1 MTLPSILTH
10 SLLLA
15 LGGGIGTLG
24 RVGLTLLVGRLCG
37 SAYPWGTLAANLLGS
52 CAFGAIVGAV
62 RSRGSWANGLETI
75 LMAGV
80 LGGFTPI
87 SWRWPQSLSGFGSPR
102 ERRSCALADD
112 SGLRRWTRST
122 GTSRRW
128 HLRCRCW
135 CRSLRSDSPG
145 PRCRGSSPRHR
156 DRTPCWKSSCC
167 HR

>member
-52 CAFGAIVGAV
+52 CAVGAIVGAV

-80 LGGFTPI
+80 LGGFTTFSSYAFQTLEMLEAGQP
-87 SWRWPQSLSGFGSPR
+87 LVALGYALGTNLV
-102 ERRSCALADD
+102 ALAAVWV
-112 SGLRRWTRST
+112 GLRLAS
-122 GTSRRW
+122 
-128 HLRCRCW
+128 
-135 CRSLRSDSPG
+135 
-145 PRCRGSSPRHR
+145 
-156 DRTPCWKSSCC
+156 
-167 HR
+167 

>member
-80 LGGFTPI
+80 LGGFTTF
-87 SWRWPQSLSGFGSPR
+87 SSYAFQTL
-102 ERRSCALADD
+102 ERLEAGRPLAALGYAVGTNLVALAAVFV
-112 SGLRRWTRST
+112 GLRLAS
-122 GTSRRW
+122 
-128 HLRCRCW
+128 
-135 CRSLRSDSPG
+135 
-145 PRCRGSSPRHR
+145 
-156 DRTPCWKSSCC
+156 
-167 HR
+167 